1 MAFFEGGEGMFEV
14 FKEQIWVSV
23 GMGVF
28 FALSILIKAMVAI
41 YYSMLNHYADNMST
55 TDNKVLK
62 QCRLKFLNC
71 CEMNDGISNVPVFV
85 EKFLNRLK
93 IGPFYLHRLLIW
105 SGQMML
111 LSVICAGIGI
121 YRILRMNLGAGRV
134 VPFYV
139 TCFIGL
145 YVYFNFS
152 AVMDVRG
159 KRRILKVNLV
169 DYLENHLVGR
179 YHTTQKDCKK
189 LYGEEPGIPSGESP
203 ARRRNRMNEMAGVQA
218 TQNKEEQEKS
228 RKETTEQELVKLLD
242 ELFIG

>member
-1 MAFFEGGEGMFEV
+1 MLEV

-41 YYSMLNHYADNMST
+41 YYSMLNHYTDNLAT
-55 TDNKVLK
+55 TENKVLK
-62 QCRLKFLNC
+62 QCKLKFLNC
-71 CEMNDGISNVPVFV
+71 CEMNDGISNVGVFV
-85 EKFLNRLK
+85 ERFLNRLK
-93 IGPFYLHRLLIW
+93 IGPFYLHRLMIW

-111 LSVICAGIGI
+111 LSVVCAGIGI
-121 YRILRMNLGAGRV
+121 FRILKMNLGAGQV

-152 AVMDVRG
+152 AVIDVRG

-169 DYLENHLVGR
+169 DYLENHLASR
-179 YHTTQKDCKK
+179 YHITKKDCKE
-189 LYGEEPGIPSGESP
+189 LYGEDSQMVSEESSV
-203 ARRRNRMNEMAGVQA
+203 RKRNRMNELARVQA
-218 TQNKEEQEKS
+218 AQNKEKQEKNRTES
-228 RKETTEQELVKLLD
+228 TEQELVKLLD